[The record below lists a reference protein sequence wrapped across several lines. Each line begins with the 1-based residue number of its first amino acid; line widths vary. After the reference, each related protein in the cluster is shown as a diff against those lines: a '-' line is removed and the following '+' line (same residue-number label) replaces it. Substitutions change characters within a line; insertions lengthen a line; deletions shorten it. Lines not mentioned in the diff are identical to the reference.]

1 MIKRLGGASLLALGL
16 STSAFAD
23 HHKEE
28 DVTVYRVFVGD
39 HEAAQVTAFDL
50 SAPEKRWTFATK
62 GQVKLYPV
70 AGQSVI
76 AAVQSFDDQVNFIR
90 SGLSFQ
96 DHGGHSDIEVTEPSA
111 IPLPLEGARPF
122 HLLEHDGYVS
132 INMDQG
138 GYSVVLDSHELSEGE
153 FQRYDI
159 ALNHAHHGVVVPWGK
174 QWLSSVAADKA
185 EEGSLP
191 PRVGIQAVD
200 VKGVAT
206 GKMATCTG
214 LHGESFSGEY
224 LALGCKEGV
233 LTVTA
238 GANGPE
244 YKMLPYPDRFPEGEM
259 TGHLIGTKSF
269 QSFFGSYGK
278 KGVVTIDPTAEP
290 AMQLVELPFRRVDF
304 TVDPVK
310 IKYGYVLTEDG
321 RLYRVNLLS
330 AKIEASTQV
339 TEPYSLEGHWN
350 DPRPR
355 LAMAGDEIIITDP
368 NASLIRRISTESLS
382 EIGTIDV
389 EGMPYNI
396 AVIGGS
402 GLSH

>member
-16 STSAFAD
+16 SAPAFAD
-23 HHKEE
+23 HHDE
-28 DVTVYRVFVGD
+28 DVTLYRVFVGD
-39 HEAAQVTAFDL
+39 HKAAQVTAFDL
-50 SAPEKRWTFATK
+50 NAPEKRWTFATK

-76 AAVQSFDDQVNFIR
+76 AAVQSFDDQVNFIQ
-90 SGLSFQ
+90 SGVSFH
-96 DHGGHSDIEVTEPSA
+96 DHGGHSDIEITAPMA
-111 IPLPLEGARPF
+111 IKQPLEGERPF
-122 HLLEHDGYVS
+122 HLLEHDGVVS

-138 GYSVVLDSHELSEGE
+138 GYSALFDSHELSEGE
-153 FQRYDI
+153 FERQDI
-159 ALNHAHHGVVVPWGK
+159 AQNHAHHGVVVPWGN
-174 QWLSSVAADKA
+174 QWLASVAADET
-185 EEGSLP
+185 EEGKAP
-191 PRVGIQAVD
+191 PRVGIQAVNA
-200 VKGVAT
+200 KGEAT
-206 GKMATCTG
+206 GEMATCTG

-233 LTVTA
+233 LTVKE

-244 YKMLPYPDRFPEGEM
+244 YKMLPYPESFPVGEM
-259 TGHLIGTKSF
+259 TGHLIGTQAF

-278 KGVVTIDPTAEP
+278 QGMAIIDPTAEP

-304 TVDPVK
+304 TVDQVK

-321 RLYRVNLLS
+321 RLHRVNLLN
-330 AKIEASTQV
+330 AKIEASAQV

-368 NASLIRRISTESLS
+368 NASLIRRVSTDDLS
-382 EIGTIDV
+382 EIGTINV
-389 EGMPYNI
+389 GGMPYN
-396 AVIGGS
+396 VTVVGGS